1 MVTFLIVRVGFV
13 RSVFP
18 VSNLHYWISP
28 SPYQDLN
35 QETAIPLQQDYKGKD
50 MTLMIGKHSVVSIH
64 YTLKDDDG
72 QVMDSSEGKE
82 PLAYLH
88 GENNLIPGL
97 ESELHGKSV
106 GSKFA
111 TTVEPKDAYGET
123 SDELVQTISKEMFQ
137 GVDDVQP
144 GMTFVA
150 QGEGGQ
156 QRQVRVVDVKG
167 DDVTIDANHPMAGK
181 TLHFD
186 VEVMDVREATP
197 QEIEHGHVHTGG
209 HDH

>member
-1 MVTFLIVRVGFV
+1 
-13 RSVFP
+13 
-18 VSNLHYWISP
+18 
-28 SPYQDLN
+28 
-35 QETAIPLQQDYKGKD
+35 

-64 YTLKDDDG
+64 YTLTDDAG
-72 QVMDSSEGKE
+72 EVMDSSEGRD

-88 GENNLIPGL
+88 GENNLISGL
-97 ESELHGKSV
+97 ESELEGKAA
-106 GSKFA
+106 GAKFQA
-111 TTVEPKDAYGET
+111 TIPPEDAYGTVNE
-123 SDELVQTISKEMFQ
+123 DFIQTLSRQMFQ
-137 GVDDVQP
+137 GVEDIET

-156 QRQVRVVDVKG
+156 QRQVRVVEVEG

-186 VEVMDVREATP
+186 VEIVEVREATA
-197 QEIEHGHVHTGG
+197 QEIEHGHVHQDG